1 MIAIPMQE
9 QAPEE
14 QLRQEVAGLADDEI
28 LALCY
33 AFKGKNARLRLY
45 IDVLRR
51 RGGQRA
57 QFAACLICF
66 DLARQGDPS
75 FQREFIFLADT
86 IRALAANAG
95 LVAALLGGDDYLT
108 FIWELCQAALAEMDP
123 LEAAEPIAGVGEPS
137 APLAEIDLLGDADF
151 QDFGVATDDGTLW
164 RRFDDAVE
172 GFLGGVVGLPV
183 YERGAGF
190 RLANSKDVERIET
203 FLARLESLRDAV
215 PPARGFRALVLL
227 FYGTQLRSRGLFG
240 TVNTRKQQV
249 LREGLREFASS
260 GLDVWEIAGVLGPMH
275 AGNDVWERIAEVLL
289 DYLRWQSLNP
299 NKTGAAIDAYDPV
312 AAAASRPRAYT

>member
-1 MIAIPMQE
+1 MQE
-9 QAPEE
+9 QAQEE
-14 QLRQEVAGLADDEI
+14 QLRQEIAGLADDEI

-33 AFKGKNARLRLY
+33 AFKGKAARLRLY

-86 IRALAANAG
+86 MRELAANQG
-95 LVAALLGGDDYLT
+95 LVTALLSGDDYLS

-123 LEAAEPIAGVGEPS
+123 LEAAEAPTVQPAG
-137 APLAEIDLLGDADF
+137 PLAELDLLRDADF
-151 QDFGVATDDGTLW
+151 QDFGVATDDSTLW

-172 GFLGGVVGLPV
+172 GFLGGVMGLPV

-203 FLARLESLRDAV
+203 FLSRLDSLRDAV

-240 TVNTRKQQV
+240 TVNSRKQQL
-249 LREGLREFASS
+249 LRDGIREFITS

-275 AGNDVWERIAEVLL
+275 AGADVWERIAEVLL
-289 DYLRWQSLNP
+289 DYLSWQSLNP
-299 NKTGAAIDAYDPV
+299 RQAASGMDAYDPV
-312 AAAASRPRAYT
+312 SAAAGRTRAYN